1 MTAEQRQIEIN
12 ELAALYADKPGATP
26 FYLMAKGPA
35 ASHPEFGT
43 HFNPKLAQH
52 SSYFGAL
59 DSLLK
64 CVEKHAGT
72 PVDRQDSVCA
82 KEFKNLRLQAFK
94 DELLYHN
101 VNKRFFMKEL
111 AFKAGESPY

>member
-1 MTAEQRQIEIN
+1 M
-12 ELAALYADKPGATP
+12 AALYGDRPGATP
-26 FYLMAKGPA
+26 FYLMARGPA
-35 ASHPEFGT
+35 TSQLDFAT

-72 PVDRQDSVCA
+72 PVNQQESVCT

-111 AFKAGESPY
+111 AFKAGESPFWSRDKII

>member
-1 MTAEQRQIEIN
+1 MAER
-12 ELAALYADKPGATP
+12 YSDRPGATG
-26 FYLMAKGPA
+26 FYLMAKGPSMSQLDFA
-35 ASHPEFGT
+35 T

-59 DSLLK
+59 DNLFK
-64 CVEKHAGT
+64 CVEAHGGASADKQET
-72 PVDRQDSVCA
+72 VCA
-82 KEFKNLRLQAFK
+82 KEYKNLRLQAFK

>member
-1 MTAEQRQIEIN
+1 M
-12 ELAALYADKPGATP
+12 AALYGDRVGATP

-35 ASHPEFGT
+35 ASQLDFST

-64 CVEKHAGT
+64 CVEKNAGT
-72 PVDRQDSVCA
+72 PADKQDTVCA

-111 AFKAGESPY
+111 AFKAGESPF

>member
-1 MTAEQRQIEIN
+1 M
-12 ELAALYADKPGATP
+12 AALYGDRPGATP
-26 FYLMAKGPA
+26 FYLRAKGSA
-35 ASHPEFGT
+35 TSQLDFET

-64 CVEKHAGT
+64 CVEKHAGS
-72 PVDRQDSVCA
+72 PLDKQDSVCA